1 MKNIIFSSI
10 VGFAL
15 IAFTGCTT
23 GNDVETAKCQSGK
36 CQSTKKCQ
44 ASGKCAN
51 AKKMTKKCASGAKC
65 GK

>member
-23 GNDVETAKCQSGK
+23 GNDVETAKCQ
-36 CQSTKKCQ
+36 